1 MRIIGSVVILM
12 AVLCSLSSAQFVD
25 QGLGLGVSFG
35 GTFGQTELQDKMVE
49 FLGRAFLRYGV
60 FDHVQVE
67 AGGGIGK
74 VSGAEYRSFIAP
86 IDVRLLISPMSS
98 DRWNPYV
105 YGGVGSVFYNQEE
118 FPVTVIHPYQSDWT
132 SLIPLGVGLQYLMN
146 DKVAVEATGGY
157 NITGSDGIQ
166 GGSTDGAKDKY
177 WSFSLGL
184 TIVGESGSSDP
195 DHDGLTNAEEK
206 ELGTDPHNP
215 DTDGDGIS
223 DGDEVLKYHTN
234 PLKKD
239 TDGDGLSDYDEIFK
253 YHTDPNKV
261 DTDGDG
267 LSDYDEIFKYHTDP
281 LKMDTD
287 GDGISDGDEVLKYH
301 TDPLKV
307 DTDGDGLS
315 DYDEIFKYHTDPL
328 KFDTD
333 GGGVG
338 DGDEIKNKTNPLD
351 SSDDIKKEEI
361 KVEVGKAIVLN
372 GIIFESGKA
381 DIRAESD
388 SVLEKAYNTLKQ
400 NLGIVV
406 EIQGYTDNSGNKKK
420 NNKLSLDRAESIK
433 DYLVKKGIT
442 AERVLTKGFGSENP
456 IASNS
461 TKEGRQQNR
470 RIEFFRVK

>member
-1 MRIIGSVVILM
+1 
-12 AVLCSLSSAQFVD
+12 
-25 QGLGLGVSFG
+25 
-35 GTFGQTELQDKMVE
+35 
-49 FLGRAFLRYGV
+49 
-60 FDHVQVE
+60 
-67 AGGGIGK
+67 
-74 VSGAEYRSFIAP
+74 
-86 IDVRLLISPMSS
+86 
-98 DRWNPYV
+98 
-105 YGGVGSVFYNQEE
+105 
-118 FPVTVIHPYQSDWT
+118 
-132 SLIPLGVGLQYLMN
+132 LQYLMN

-406 EIQGYTDNSGNKKK
+406 EIQGYTD
-420 NNKLSLDRAESIK
+420 
-433 DYLVKKGIT
+433 
-442 AERVLTKGFGSENP
+442 
-456 IASNS
+456 
-461 TKEGRQQNR
+461 
-470 RIEFFRVK
+470 

>member
-1 MRIIGSVVILM
+1 
-12 AVLCSLSSAQFVD
+12 
-25 QGLGLGVSFG
+25 
-35 GTFGQTELQDKMVE
+35 
-49 FLGRAFLRYGV
+49 
-60 FDHVQVE
+60 
-67 AGGGIGK
+67 
-74 VSGAEYRSFIAP
+74 
-86 IDVRLLISPMSS
+86 
-98 DRWNPYV
+98 
-105 YGGVGSVFYNQEE
+105 
-118 FPVTVIHPYQSDWT
+118 
-132 SLIPLGVGLQYLMN
+132 LQYLMN

-215 DTDGDGIS
+215 
-223 DGDEVLKYHTN
+223 
-234 PLKKD
+234 
-239 TDGDGLSDYDEIFK
+239 
-253 YHTDPNKV
+253 
-261 DTDGDG
+261 
-267 LSDYDEIFKYHTDP
+267 
-281 LKMDTD
+281 DTD

-406 EIQGYTDNSGNKKK
+406 EIQGYTD
-420 NNKLSLDRAESIK
+420 
-433 DYLVKKGIT
+433 
-442 AERVLTKGFGSENP
+442 
-456 IASNS
+456 
-461 TKEGRQQNR
+461 
-470 RIEFFRVK
+470 

>member
-1 MRIIGSVVILM
+1 
-12 AVLCSLSSAQFVD
+12 
-25 QGLGLGVSFG
+25 
-35 GTFGQTELQDKMVE
+35 
-49 FLGRAFLRYGV
+49 
-60 FDHVQVE
+60 
-67 AGGGIGK
+67 
-74 VSGAEYRSFIAP
+74 
-86 IDVRLLISPMSS
+86 
-98 DRWNPYV
+98 
-105 YGGVGSVFYNQEE
+105 
-118 FPVTVIHPYQSDWT
+118 
-132 SLIPLGVGLQYLMN
+132 LQYLMN

-267 LSDYDEIFKYHTDP
+267 LSDYDEI
-281 LKMDTD
+281 
-287 GDGISDGDEVLKYH
+287 LKYH

-406 EIQGYTDNSGNKKK
+406 EIQGYTD
-420 NNKLSLDRAESIK
+420 
-433 DYLVKKGIT
+433 
-442 AERVLTKGFGSENP
+442 
-456 IASNS
+456 
-461 TKEGRQQNR
+461 
-470 RIEFFRVK
+470 